1 MRELRR
7 WVMPVA
13 VGNPA
18 LIGQVTA
25 NLRTRPATAL
35 RMRRWWR
42 STAKA
47 RVGEGHAFAAS
58 GPRAAEASFR
68 PPSWNP

>member
-47 RVGEGHAFAAS
+47 RVGERMPL
-58 GPRAAEASFR
+58 PRVDPPAKASFR